1 MTNFSNTDFE
11 YSQERIR
18 VSFFVEFLMRF
29 SQSLK
34 LFLFLEDHINIKKK
48 PHTGTSFI
56 LLLLVM
62 RFAHSFHYKAH
73 DEYKQDSTN

>member
-18 VSFFVEFLMRF
+18 VSFFVGISNPI

-34 LFLFLEDHINIKKK
+34 LVLFLEDHINRVEGK
-48 PHTGTSFI
+48 
-56 LLLLVM
+56 
-62 RFAHSFHYKAH
+62 
-73 DEYKQDSTN
+73 